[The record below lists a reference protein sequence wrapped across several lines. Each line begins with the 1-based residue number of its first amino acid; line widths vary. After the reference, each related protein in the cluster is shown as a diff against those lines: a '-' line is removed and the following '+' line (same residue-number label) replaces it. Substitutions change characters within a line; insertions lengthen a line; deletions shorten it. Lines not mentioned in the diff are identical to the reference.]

1 MGNWYTGRNA
11 KRLGVNKLILWGAI
25 AVTAGTVL
33 MLVLFLVGL
42 GSAVTFFGLMTFVGL
57 GNGMVIPNATAG
69 MLSVRPHLA
78 GTASGLGGA
87 IMIGGGAGLASLAVF
102 LLKPETGAYPL
113 IIIMMITSI
122 SAVLAILSVYRR
134 EARLAKD

>member
-1 MGNWYTGRNA
+1 
-11 KRLGVNKLILWGAI
+11 
-25 AVTAGTVL
+25 
-33 MLVLFLVGL
+33 
-42 GSAVTFFGLMTFVGL
+42 
-57 GNGMVIPNATAG
+57 
-69 MLSVRPHLA
+69 
-78 GTASGLGGA
+78 
-87 IMIGGGAGLASLAVF
+87 VF

>member
-1 MGNWYTGRNA
+1 MSPKWVGIFFGAPAVGYFVGNWYTGRNA

-33 MLVLFLVGL
+33 MLILFLVGL

-78 GTASGLGGA
+78 GT
-87 IMIGGGAGLASLAVF
+87 
-102 LLKPETGAYPL
+102 YPL
-113 IIIMMITSI
+113 IVIMMFTSI